1 MVCDWQRAASDVLV
15 AVGKRFVSTVM
26 EELLSKF
33 QPGALPHCS
42 VVQTLANLAASN
54 GRCRLARLRL
64 HPGACREGLC
74 TTWPRPPL
82 PLWGGTGR
90 PGRGRRGWR
99 VAPHAPPL
107 LQCSAW
113 CPS

>member
-15 AVGKRFVSTVM
+15 AVGKRFVGTVM

-42 VVQTLANLAASN
+42 VVQTLASLAASN

-64 HPGACREGLC
+64 HPRACREGLC

-82 PLWGGTGR
+82 PLRGGRGEAR
-90 PGRGRRGWR
+90 PGEAG
-99 VAPHAPPL
+99 VAGSPSHTPL
-107 LQCSAW
+107 LQCLAW